1 VQSLKGA
8 MVVQDL
14 QFQRIS
20 LGPVRLHL
28 LPTDKFKTVTLVL
41 LLEQE
46 LSEKKVTKTALLP
59 SVLQRGTQKY
69 PETMALQ
76 QKLQEMYGATL
87 IGSVFKRGER
97 HILQF
102 GLDVVNEALLQEKN
116 GLLEQGVTFLSEV
129 LFTPAGEKGA
139 FRPEY
144 VQAEKQKLHQKIEAL
159 QDDKI
164 RYAIKRL
171 NEEMCKGEPYALYN
185 YGRQEDLPA
194 IDEQNL
200 YTYYQEVLQ
209 QCPLDLYC
217 VGNISQ
223 DEISLLL
230 EKSMVPNFGTA
241 VRHEVPNRPY
251 TKRVQEVRRVEDRL
265 DVKQGKLNLG
275 CRTHVTVDDEAYP
288 ALLLYNGILGGFAHS
303 KLFMNVREKES
314 LAYYCSSRLES
325 HLGLLLIQ
333 SGIEMANYDKALSII
348 EEQLDLIRAGEIT
361 EQELQKTKATLINQ
375 FRESL
380 DSAYGLI
387 DFAHHM
393 RSAKREWTLDQLIE
407 AVQQVSKEQI
417 VQVAQN
423 VELDTIYFLRDK
435 GGADHGEN

>member
-1 VQSLKGA
+1 
-8 MVVQDL
+8 MVQDL
-14 QFQRIS
+14 QFQTVS

-28 LPTDKFKTVTLVL
+28 LPTDKFKTVTFVL

-46 LSEKKVTKTALLP
+46 LSAEKVTKTALLP

-76 QKLQEMYGATL
+76 QKLQEMYGASL
-87 IGSVFKRGER
+87 MGSVFKRGEK

-102 GLDVVNEALLQEKN
+102 GLDVVNEALLQEN
-116 GLLEQGVTFLSEV
+116 TNLLEQSVAFLNEV
-129 LFTPAGEKGA
+129 LFTPAGEEGT
-139 FRPEY
+139 FRPDY

-164 RYAIKRL
+164 RYAVKRL

-209 QCPLDLYC
+209 QCPIDLYC

-223 DEISLLL
+223 DDISSLVAESL
-230 EKSMVPNFGTA
+230 VPRFGSEE
-241 VRHEVPNRPY
+241 RQEVPNHPY
-251 TKRVQEVRRVEDRL
+251 TKRVQEVRRVEERL
-265 DVKQGKLNLG
+265 DVKQGKLHLG
-275 CRTHVTVDDEAYP
+275 CRTHVTIHDEAYP

-314 LAYYCSSRLES
+314 LAYYCSSWLES
-325 HLGLLLIQ
+325 HLGLLSIQ
-333 SGIEMANYDKALSII
+333 SGIEIANYDKALSII
-348 EEQLDLIRAGEIT
+348 EEQLAQMRAGKMT
-361 EQELQKTKATLINQ
+361 DQELQKTKATLINQ
-375 FRESL
+375 FRERL

-393 RSAKREWTLDQLIE
+393 QSAKRAWSLEQLIE
-407 AVQQVSKEQI
+407 AIQQVRKEEV

-435 GGADHGEN
+435 GGDEHGKN

>member
-1 VQSLKGA
+1 
-8 MVVQDL
+8 MQDL
-14 QFQRIS
+14 QFQTVS

-41 LLEQE
+41 LMEQE

-59 SVLQRGTQKY
+59 NVLQRGTQKY

-87 IGSVFKRGER
+87 IGSVFKRGEK

-102 GLDVVNEALLQEKN
+102 GLDIVNEALLQEN
-116 GLLEQGVTFLSEV
+116 TRLLEEGVTFLSEV

-139 FRPEY
+139 FRPEF
-144 VQAEKQKLHQKIEAL
+144 VRAEKQKLHQKIEAL

-164 RYAIKRL
+164 RYATKRL
-171 NEEMCKGEPYALYN
+171 NEEMCKGEPYALFN
-185 YGRQEDLPA
+185 YGRQEDLPT

-200 YTYYQEVLQ
+200 YTYYQEVMQ
-209 QCPLDLYC
+209 QCPIDLYC

-223 DEISLLL
+223 DKIFSLL
-230 EKSMVPNFGTA
+230 EKRLVSNFGSA
-241 VRHEVPNRPY
+241 ERQEVPNRPY

-275 CRTHVTVDDEAYP
+275 CRTHVTIDDDTYP

-325 HLGLLLIQ
+325 HLGLLTIQ
-333 SGIEMANYDKALSII
+333 SGIEIADYDKALSII
-348 EEQLDLIRAGEIT
+348 EEQLDLMRAGEIT
-361 EQELQKTKATLINQ
+361 DQELQKTKATLINQ
-375 FRESL
+375 FRERL

-393 RSAKREWTLDQLIE
+393 RTAKREWSLERLIE
-407 AVQQVSKEQI
+407 AVQQVDKKQI

-435 GGADHGEN
+435 GGVEHGEN

>member
-1 VQSLKGA
+1 
-8 MVVQDL
+8 MVRHL
-14 QFQRIS
+14 QFTTVS

-28 LPTDKFKTVTLVL
+28 LPTEKFKTVTLVL

-46 LSEKKVTKTALLP
+46 LSAEKVTKTALLP

-76 QKLQEMYGATL
+76 QKLQELYGANL
-87 IGSVFKRGER
+87 VGNVFKRGER
-97 HILQF
+97 HILEF
-102 GLDVVNEALLQEKN
+102 GLDVVNEALLQEKS

-164 RYAIKRL
+164 RYAVKRL

-185 YGRQEDLPA
+185 YGRQEDLPT

-209 QCPLDLYC
+209 QCPIDLYC
-217 VGNISQ
+217 VGNLSQ
-223 DEISLLL
+223 DEIARLLK
-230 EKSMVPNFGTA
+230 KSMVPNFGSA
-241 VRHEVPNRPY
+241 ERQEVPNRPY
-251 TKRVQEVRRVEDRL
+251 TKRVQGVRRVEDRL

-275 CRTHVTVDDEAYP
+275 CRTHVTIDDEAYP

-325 HLGLLLIQ
+325 HLGLLFIQ
-333 SGIEMANYDKALSII
+333 SGIEIANYDKALSII
-348 EEQLDLIRAGEIT
+348 EEQLDLMRAGEIT
-361 EQELQKTKATLINQ
+361 DQELQKTQATLINS
-375 FRESL
+375 FRERL
-380 DSAYGLI
+380 DSPYGLI

-393 RSAKREWTLDQLIE
+393 QSAQHKWTLEQLIE
-407 AVQQVSKEQI
+407 AVQQVNKEQI
-417 VQVAQN
+417 VQVAQD

-435 GGADHGEN
+435 GGVEHGEN